1 MDVNKKYVLICH
13 GVSYLFN
20 ITFTVQFG
28 KLIEFSKKK
37 LHPLDQHKV
46 LASHN
51 RNIVIQ
57 HLDDIAI
64 PSIGITNR

>member
-1 MDVNKKYVLICH
+1 MDVNKKYVHICH

-28 KLIEFSKKK
+28 KLIRVLKKK

-46 LASHN
+46 LA
-51 RNIVIQ
+51 
-57 HLDDIAI
+57 
-64 PSIGITNR
+64 

>member
-1 MDVNKKYVLICH
+1 MDVNKKYVHICH

-37 LHPLDQHKV
+37 NYTLWISTKFWLH
-46 LASHN
+46 
-51 RNIVIQ
+51 IIE
-57 HLDDIAI
+57 I
-64 PSIGITNR
+64 